1 MILKSPAGDCSISRK
16 DRMKNKGQ
24 VFIWSLFDF
33 ANSFYAV
40 IIVAFVFAVYF
51 TDVIAEKNPAADLF
65 WSLGINISM
74 IISAVL
80 NPVCGALAD
89 YTSNKKKFLFY
100 FTMLAVISTALMYF
114 TGAGTI
120 LFALTL
126 FIISNIGFQTGLTFY
141 DAFISDLVEEKYYNQ
156 VSAFGYAIGYIG
168 SVAGVVM
175 VFPLKDNPNLLFLLT
190 AVCFFVFSLPL
201 FIFLREKRIHKEYK
215 KINYVKYGFK
225 KVIDT
230 LKHINNYKN
239 LRNFLLAFFLY
250 IDAINTI
257 IFFSGIYARK
267 TLEFS
272 ITDLAI
278 FFLIVQITAMLGS
291 FLFGYVGDKLGILRS
306 IMVTLVIWT
315 AMIIVIFFF
324 VDKDTYLTITGFKI
338 HLFFIVGGF
347 AGTFLGATQSLSR
360 ALMTKLTPFDIKT
373 EFFGFYSL
381 FDKTSTLL
389 GPLTF
394 GLVSWLSGSQ
404 KFAVLSIGVFFL
416 FGMLLIRRVKEYNE

>member
-1 MILKSPAGDCSISRK
+1 
-16 DRMKNKGQ
+16 MKNKGQ

-40 IIVAFVFAVYF
+40 VIVAFVFAVYF

-74 IISAVL
+74 LISAVL
-80 NPVCGALAD
+80 NPVCGAIAD

-120 LFALTL
+120 IFALTL

-168 SVAGVVM
+168 SIAGVVM
-175 VFPLKDNPNLLFLLT
+175 VFPLKDNPNLLFALT
-190 AVCFFVFSLPL
+190 ALCFFVFSLPL
-201 FIFLREKRIHKEYK
+201 FTSLREKRIHKDYT
-215 KINYVKYGFK
+215 KINYFRYGFK

-230 LKHINNYKN
+230 IKHINSYKN
-239 LRNFLLAFFLY
+239 LRNYLIAFFLY
-250 IDAINTI
+250 IDAVNTI
-257 IFFSGIYARK
+257 IFFSGIFART
-267 TLEFS
+267 TLGFS
-272 ITDLAI
+272 ITELAI

-291 FLFGYVGDKLGILRS
+291 FLFGYIGDRLGILRS
-306 IMVTLVIWT
+306 IFVTLIFWT
-315 AMIIVIFFF
+315 AIVFFIFFF
-324 VDKDTYLTITGFKI
+324 VDKNSFVIISGIKI
-338 HLFFIVGGF
+338 HYFFIVGGF
-347 AGTFLGATQSLSR
+347 AGTFLGSTQSLSR
-360 ALMTKLTPFDIKT
+360 ALMTKLTPFEIKT
-373 EFFGFYSL
+373 EFFGFYAL

-404 KFAVLSIGVFFL
+404 NLAVLSVGVFFL
-416 FGMLLIRRVKEYNE
+416 LGMLQLKRVKEQNE